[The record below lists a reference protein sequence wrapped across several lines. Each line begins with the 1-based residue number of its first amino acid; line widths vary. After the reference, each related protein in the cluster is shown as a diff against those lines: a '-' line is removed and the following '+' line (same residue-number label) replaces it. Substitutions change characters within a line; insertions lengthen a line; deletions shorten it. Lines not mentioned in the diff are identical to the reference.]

1 MTVTESAPDP
11 PSPIERLADD
21 HLAAL
26 ARLDPCAAARLSIA
40 GSETELTDYSP
51 SGVAARADRL
61 RSTKS
66 ALEALT
72 PSAAD
77 RVTADLL
84 AERIH
89 AQLAQHDAGDVLGVL
104 GPINGPVAAIRGS
117 FDNMPRE
124 TADDWGVL
132 ASRLAKVP
140 ASVESVRSG
149 VAAATDQGRPPF
161 LRQLEATVEQ
171 CAAWAGEPG
180 SGGWFGG
187 LAVARPELTESAVA
201 AGESLRRLAEWLR
214 REVAPRA
221 VATDGVGEEQY
232 VRAARMMLGSELDPR
247 EAYEWAWTEVSRLG
261 AAMREVI
268 DRIQPG
274 ASLVEAKEHLDRVTA
289 IEGAE
294 GWVAWLQELTD
305 RTTQELRGTH
315 FEIDEALVR
324 CEAMLPPAGVAAAPY
339 YSPPSEDL
347 VVPGRTWYPTLGR
360 ERFPTWEMTTT
371 VYHEAV
377 PGHHLQL
384 GRVRVLGDRLCRYR
398 RNTIVSGHIE
408 GWALYAERLMDELGA
423 YEDDSPG
430 RLGFLSFQMLRAA
443 RVVIDIGLH
452 LGFAR
457 PDGTEWTA
465 ENARTMLVEQAAL
478 SDAFAASEV
487 DRYLGWP
494 AQAIC
499 YKLGERE
506 WLAAREEARGRWGPS
521 FDLKRWHTAALDLGS
536 LGLAQLRTQLSS
548 I

>member
-1 MTVTESAPDP
+1 
-11 PSPIERLADD
+11 
-21 HLAAL
+21 
-26 ARLDPCAAARLSIA
+26 
-40 GSETELTDYSP
+40 
-51 SGVAARADRL
+51 
-61 RSTKS
+61 
-66 ALEALT
+66 
-72 PSAAD
+72 
-77 RVTADLL
+77 
-84 AERIH
+84 
-89 AQLAQHDAGDVLGVL
+89 
-104 GPINGPVAAIRGS
+104 
-117 FDNMPRE
+117 
-124 TADDWGVL
+124 
-132 ASRLAKVP
+132 
-140 ASVESVRSG
+140 
-149 VAAATDQGRPPF
+149 
-161 LRQLEATVEQ
+161 
-171 CAAWAGEPG
+171 
-180 SGGWFGG
+180 
-187 LAVARPELTESAVA
+187 
-201 AGESLRRLAEWLR
+201 
-214 REVAPRA
+214 
-221 VATDGVGEEQY
+221 
-232 VRAARMMLGSELDPR
+232 
-247 EAYEWAWTEVSRLG
+247 
-261 AAMREVI
+261 
-268 DRIQPG
+268 
-274 ASLVEAKEHLDRVTA
+274 
-289 IEGAE
+289 
-294 GWVAWLQELTD
+294 
-305 RTTQELRGTH
+305 
-315 FEIDEALVR
+315 
-324 CEAMLPPAGVAAAPY
+324 
-339 YSPPSEDL
+339 
-347 VVPGRTWYPTLGR
+347 
-360 ERFPTWEMTTT
+360 MTTT